1 MRSDKGGV
9 SNDDQNMSR
18 FELEALVEQ
27 LRAMVELLEQ
37 QNAELTRQVAALRKN
52 STNSSKPPSSD
63 IVKPPKP
70 SKGQQTKRK
79 RGGQPGHP
87 MHERSP
93 FDADQV
99 STIEVHELSACPC
112 CGGSVEPTDHEPHIL
127 QKVEL
132 IDTVPWEVTEHQTL
146 SYYCA
151 RCQCVQ
157 HAPLPAEIARG
168 GMLGPKMLAL
178 IGYMKG
184 VLHAS
189 FSTIRKYFRDV
200 LKFTISR
207 SRLAKAVDQVS
218 QSLAF
223 VHDELGEQLA
233 TQPTLRID
241 ETGHKD
247 NGQRY
252 WTWCFRA
259 EWFTW
264 FHIDPTRSSQVL
276 FDVLGEEFDGVLS
289 CDYFSAYRKY
299 MRVCDVRV
307 QFCLAHLIRDLKYL
321 KTLPDAKTAAYGR
334 RLVKKIRRLFQLIH
348 EGESLTPT
356 TLAAQLRLA
365 SEQIIR
371 SATTRVPPSSEAQA
385 IAKRFEKHGAAY
397 FQFITTPGIEPTNNL
412 AEQALRFVVIDRR
425 ITQGTRSVKGQ
436 RWCERIWTVL
446 ATCTQQGRCAMQF
459 LIAATTAWAQGQPPP
474 SLLPAPVPE

>member
-1 MRSDKGGV
+1 VTEDY
-9 SNDDQNMSR
+9 QNLSR
-18 FELEALVEQ
+18 FELEALVEELQ
-27 LRAMVELLEQ
+27 AMVKLQAQ
-37 QNAELTRQVAALRKN
+37 QIAELTRQVAASQKN
-52 STNSSKPPSSD
+52 SSNSSKPPSRD

-70 SKGQQTKRK
+70 SKGTQAKRK
-79 RGGQPGHP
+79 GGGQPGHP
-87 MHERSP
+87 MHDRP
-93 FDADQV
+93 LFDADQV
-99 STIEVHELSACPC
+99 SSIEVHELAACPC
-112 CGGSVEPTDHEPHIL
+112 CGGSVALTENGPQIL

-132 IDTVPWEVTEHQTL
+132 IDTLPWEVTEHQ
-146 SYYCA
+146 SPAYHCA
-151 RCQCVQ
+151 HCQCVQ

-168 GMLGPKMLAL
+168 GMLGPKLMAL

-189 FSTIRKYFRDV
+189 FSTIRKYIRDV
-200 LKFTISR
+200 LKLTISR

-223 VHDELGEQLA
+223 VHDELGAQLA

-247 NGQRY
+247 NGRRH

-259 EWFTW
+259 EFFTW

-276 FDVLGEEFDGVLS
+276 FDVLGEEFKGVFS

-299 MRVCDVRV
+299 MRECDVRV

-321 KTLPDAKTAAYGR
+321 KTLPDAPTAAYGR
-334 RLVKKIRRLFQLIH
+334 RLVKKLRHLFQLIH
-348 EGESLTPT
+348 EGESLAPT
-356 TLAAQLRLA
+356 TLTAQLRRA

-385 IAKRFEKHGAAY
+385 IAKRFEKHGQAY

-412 AEQALRFVVIDRR
+412 AEQALRFVVIDRH

-446 ATCTQQGRCAMQF
+446 ATCTQQGRSAMQF
-459 LIAATTAWAQGQPPP
+459 LIEATTAWGQGQPPP
-474 SLLPAPVPE
+474 SLLPEPVPEHM

>member
-1 MRSDKGGV
+1 MRSDKDGV
-9 SNDDQNMSR
+9 SKDYQDLSR
-18 FELEALVEQ
+18 YELEALVE
-27 LRAMVELLEQ
+27 ELQIIVKLQEQ
-37 QNAELTRQVAALRKN
+37 QIADLTRDVAALRKN
-52 STNSSKPPSSD
+52 SSNSSKPPSSD
-63 IVKPPKP
+63 IVKPQNP
-70 SKGQQTKRK
+70 SKGKQAKRK
-79 RGGQPGHP
+79 RGGQPGHR
-87 MHERSP
+87 MHDRP
-93 FDADQV
+93 LFDADQV
-99 STIEVHELSACPC
+99 STLELHELSACPC
-112 CGGSVEPTDHEPHIL
+112 CGGSVELTDNGPHIL

-132 IDTVPWEVTEHQTL
+132 IDTLPWEVTEHQTL

-151 RCQCVQ
+151 HCQRVQ

-200 LKFTISR
+200 LQFPISR

-218 QSLAF
+218 QALAF
-223 VHDELGEQLA
+223 SHDELGEQLA
-233 TQPTLRID
+233 TQPTVHVD

-247 NGQRY
+247 NGRRH

-259 EWFTW
+259 ECFTW

-276 FDVLGEEFDGVLS
+276 FDVLGEEFGGVLG

-299 MRVCDVRV
+299 MRECDVLV

-321 KTLPDAKTAAYGR
+321 KTLPDPKTAAYGR
-334 RLVKKIRRLFQLIH
+334 RLVKKIRHLFQLIH
-348 EGESLTPT
+348 EGESLAPT
-356 TLAAQLRLA
+356 TLTAQLRQA
-365 SEQIIR
+365 GEQIIR
-371 SATTRVPPSSEAQA
+371 SATTRVPASCEAQA
-385 IAKRFEKHGAAY
+385 IAKRFEQHGSAY

-412 AEQALRFVVIDRR
+412 AEQALRFVVIDRH

-446 ATCTQQGRCAMQF
+446 ATCTQQGRSAMQF
-459 LIAATTAWAQGQPPP
+459 LIEATTAWVQGQPPP
-474 SLLPAPVPE
+474 SLLPEPVPE

>member
-1 MRSDKGGV
+1 
-9 SNDDQNMSR
+9 
-18 FELEALVEQ
+18 
-27 LRAMVELLEQ
+27 
-37 QNAELTRQVAALRKN
+37 
-52 STNSSKPPSSD
+52 
-63 IVKPPKP
+63 
-70 SKGQQTKRK
+70 
-79 RGGQPGHP
+79 
-87 MHERSP
+87 MHERPP

-99 STIEVHELSACPC
+99 SAIEVHELSACPC
-112 CGGSVEPTDHEPHIL
+112 CGGSVEPTDDGPHIL

-132 IDTVPWEVTEHQTL
+132 IDTLPWEVTEHQTL

-151 RCQCVQ
+151 RCACVQ
-157 HAPLPAEIARG
+157 HAPLPDEMARG

-184 VLHAS
+184 MLHAS

-223 VHDELGEQLA
+223 AHDELGAQLA

-241 ETGHKD
+241 ETEHKD

-252 WTWCFRA
+252 WTWCFRPRK
-259 EWFTW
+259 
-264 FHIDPTRSSQVL
+264 FHMVSHRPDAQQPSPLRRA
-276 FDVLGEEFDGVLS
+276 GEEFDGVLS

-334 RLVKKIRRLFQLIH
+334 RRRDITGLWTCDGL
-348 EGESLTPT
+348 L
-356 TLAAQLRLA
+356 
-365 SEQIIR
+365 
-371 SATTRVPPSSEAQA
+371 SEA
-385 IAKRFEKHGAAY
+385 
-397 FQFITTPGIEPTNNL
+397 
-412 AEQALRFVVIDRR
+412 
-425 ITQGTRSVKGQ
+425 S
-436 RWCERIWTVL
+436 
-446 ATCTQQGRCAMQF
+446 
-459 LIAATTAWAQGQPPP
+459 
-474 SLLPAPVPE
+474 

>member
-1 MRSDKGGV
+1 
-9 SNDDQNMSR
+9 
-18 FELEALVEQ
+18 
-27 LRAMVELLEQ
+27 
-37 QNAELTRQVAALRKN
+37 
-52 STNSSKPPSSD
+52 
-63 IVKPPKP
+63 
-70 SKGQQTKRK
+70 
-79 RGGQPGHP
+79 
-87 MHERSP
+87 MHEH
-93 FDADQV
+93 ADQV
-99 STIEVHELSACPC
+99 SAIEVHELRACPC
-112 CGGSVEPTDHEPHIL
+112 CGGSVALTDNGPHIL

-132 IDTVPWEVTEHQTL
+132 LDAVPWEVTEHHTP
-146 SYYCA
+146 SYYCT
-151 RCQCVQ
+151 RCECVQ
-157 HAPLPAEIARG
+157 HAPLPDEIARG
-168 GMLGPKMLAL
+168 GMLGPKLLAL

-207 SRLAKAVDQVS
+207 SRLAKAVHQVS
-218 QSLAF
+218 QAVAF
-223 VHDELGEQLA
+223 AHDELGDQLA

-259 EWFTW
+259 EYFTW

-348 EGESLTPT
+348 AGESLTPT
-356 TLAAQLRLA
+356 TLTAQLRLA
-365 SEQIIR
+365 GEQIIR
-371 SATTRVPPSSEAQA
+371 SATTRVPPSCEAQA
-385 IAKRFEKHGAAY
+385 IAKRFEQHGAAY
-397 FQFITTPGIEPTNNL
+397 FQFITTPGVAPTNNL
-412 AEQALRFVVIDRR
+412 AEQALRFVVIERR

-436 RWCERIWTVL
+436 HWCERIWTVL

-459 LIAATTAWAQGQPPP
+459 LIAATTAWVQGHPPP
-474 SLLPAPVPE
+474 SLLPEPVPE